1 MAVTPP
7 IRAVFFDIG
16 NVLLHFDIG
25 AILKEIAAA
34 LGRHPLKVA
43 ASLLDTKRIS
53 ALERGEIDSDE
64 LFRIFR
70 EELGY
75 RGSFAQFK
83 TLWCDHFTLE
93 RRTAA
98 LLKKVSRRLP
108 TYLLSNTHAL
118 HYDFIKSRY
127 AFIKL
132 VRGAALSHEL
142 GMRKPEARI
151 FRAALRLAKLRRPE
165 QALFIDDLE
174 VNVRGA
180 RAAGLQSLRYRGPE
194 DLERRFRELGVLPGW
209 ERKV

>member
-7 IRAVFFDIG
+7 VEAVFFDIG

-25 AILKEIAAA
+25 AILREIAAA
-34 LGRHPLKVA
+34 LGRHPIKVA
-43 ASLLDTKRIS
+43 GALLDTRRIS
-53 ALERGEIDSDE
+53 ALERGEIGSDD

-75 RGSFAQFK
+75 RGSFAKFK
-83 TLWCDHFTLE
+83 ELWCDHFTLE

-98 LLKKVSRRLP
+98 LLKKVARRVP

-127 AFIKL
+127 AFVKL

-151 FRAALRLAKLRRPE
+151 FRAALRLARLRRPE

-174 VNVRGA
+174 VNVEGA
-180 RAAGLQSLRYRGPE
+180 RRAGLRALRYRGPE
-194 DLERRFRELGVLPGW
+194 DLARRLKELGLLA
-209 ERKV
+209 